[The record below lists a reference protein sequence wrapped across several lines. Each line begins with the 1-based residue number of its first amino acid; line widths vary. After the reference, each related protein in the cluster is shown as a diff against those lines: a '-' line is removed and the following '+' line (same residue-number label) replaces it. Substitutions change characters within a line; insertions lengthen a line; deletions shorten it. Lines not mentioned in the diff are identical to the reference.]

1 MVIAEDML
9 RTSSQNT
16 RLSLPRTQCGWLLL
30 GALMTLGS
38 PVVKSNL
45 SRLMLIWKNAF
56 PRSTKELESET
67 ERGDL
72 FTWQVNSWIICFF
85 PSYVLKL
92 ENVKAQPIR

>member
-1 MVIAEDML
+1 
-9 RTSSQNT
+9 
-16 RLSLPRTQCGWLLL
+16 
-30 GALMTLGS
+30 MTLGS

-72 FTWQVNSWIICFF
+72 FTWQVSSWIICFF
-85 PSYVLKL
+85 PSYLLKL
-92 ENVKAQPIR
+92 EKV